1 MEGQVSV
8 NNRKKSSNMV
18 SQRSKKRPQVQPESA
33 PQGAPTQPVSPQ
45 PSRDFE
51 RELQDHFAA
60 EERKKIEEAAENI
73 FGSILARHGWVRN
86 ENGQVEYVGGDGA

>member
-1 MEGQVSV
+1 MSA
-8 NNRKKSSNMV
+8 NNRKKSTNLI
-18 SQRSKKRPQVQPESA
+18 SQRSKKRPQVQPESG
-33 PQGAPTQPVSPQ
+33 PQAARTRPVSQQ
-45 PSRDFE
+45 PNPDFE